1 MRRVIAC
8 ITVVA
13 LAGGLGA
20 VAVQGKEKPRLAP
33 IKRQATP
40 AAVVAEHLDALN
52 DCDLDRLVAQYPRDA
67 QFHLSDGK
75 DIVVLRGRR
84 QIRDLFAGFVKPY
97 PTGLCGLTFTP
108 ERTFPVAGTLVVQF
122 RVTAP
127 FLARTYRGSDAY
139 VTRDGLMAGQVST
152 FEGTD
157 LKFRKR

>member
-52 DCDLDRLVAQYPRDA
+52 DCDLDRLVAQYPGDA

-84 QIRDLFAGFVKPY
+84 QIRDQNGK
-97 PTGLCGLTFTP
+97 T
-108 ERTFPVAGTLVVQF
+108 
-122 RVTAP
+122 
-127 FLARTYRGSDAY
+127 
-139 VTRDGLMAGQVST
+139 QV
-152 FEGTD
+152 
-157 LKFRKR
+157 